1 MLGERLE
8 MQGFAIAKYQRRRV
22 LLRSFVGQTFLLLF
36 PFLFPSSTVA
46 QSATSDVPQWS
57 SGQGNGSLA
66 TVVDKNPDPHIL
78 EFDFEARV
86 ATIEYAPG
94 ETIDAFTYNGVLP
107 GPLIRAQVGDRL
119 IVHFSNHLPQPTT
132 VHWHGL
138 RVPIEMD
145 GVPGVSQDEVK
156 PGGTFT
162 YDFTLSDAGL
172 YWYHPHVMS
181 AAQVG
186 FGLYGAILVE
196 EPNDGVVKPDGSKF
210 RERVLVISD
219 IGIDT
224 PGVFEHPE
232 SGGSGGMAFGR
243 DGNRLLVNGQV
254 MPTFAARVGET
265 ERWRVVNTAKSRYFE
280 VDLGSGKF
288 TLIGVDGGLQEL
300 PTQHDTLVLAP
311 GERADVLVRP
321 PGKPGETLVARA
333 LLYNRGYGSIEARM
347 PVEDLFR
354 IHYSD
359 EPEVAAVK
367 LPKLKR
373 EIKPISTLGAT
384 HTKLD
389 LVIFQH
395 PDRSF
400 EYAINEIPFL
410 KDHDLQAKVGETQ
423 IWTLNNKTKW
433 SHPFHLHGFFF
444 QELDENEQPV
454 HPIAWK
460 DTIDVPFEKT
470 TKIIVKFDD
479 RPGMWMTHCHILD
492 HADGGLMGM
501 VHLQGAK

>member
-1 MLGERLE
+1 
-8 MQGFAIAKYQRRRV
+8 MQGLLAKYQPGRA
-22 LLRSFVGQTFLLLF
+22 LLWNLIGRTFLFLF
-36 PFLFPSSTVA
+36 PFLLAPHIIA
-46 QSATSDVPQWS
+46 QSAATDAPKWPP
-57 SGQGNGSLA
+57 GETNGSLA
-66 TVVDKNPDPHIL
+66 TVVDQNPDPHIL
-78 EFDFEARV
+78 EFDFDAHV
-86 ATIEYAPG
+86 ANIEYAPG

-107 GPLIRAQVGDRL
+107 GPLIRAKVGDRV

-156 PGGTFT
+156 PGEAFT
-162 YDFTLSDAGL
+162 YDFILRDAGL

-186 FGLYGAILVE
+186 FGLYGAILVDD
-196 EPNDGVVKPDGSKF
+196 PNDGVVKPDGSKF

-219 IGIDT
+219 IAIDL
-224 PGVFEHPE
+224 PGMFEDPE

-243 DGNRLLVNGQV
+243 DGNHLLVNGRV
-254 MPTFAARVGET
+254 MPNFSGRAGET

-280 VDLGSGKF
+280 IDLGSGKF
-288 TLIGVDGGLQEL
+288 TLIGVDGGLQEF
-300 PTQHDTLVLAP
+300 PTEHDTLVLAP

-321 PGKPGETLVARA
+321 PGKTGETLVARA

-347 PVEDLFR
+347 PVEDLFA
-354 IHYSD
+354 IQYSD
-359 EPEVAAVK
+359 EPESAAVA
-367 LPKLKR
+367 LPKVKR
-373 EIKPISTLGAT
+373 NIKPISTVGAS
-384 HTKLD
+384 HTNLD

-395 PDRSF
+395 PDKSF
-400 EYAINEIPFL
+400 EYAINNIPFL

-423 IWTLNNKTKW
+423 IWTVNNKTKW

-501 VHLQGAK
+501 VHLVSAK